1 MAKAPRDNPADA
13 TFSVRRSE
21 RMHFPDL
28 GEDLTLKLAA
38 IPHYTARAHFG
49 LWHARMG
56 RPDFGDQRTIF
67 TPLVL
72 VELEATATRVDLA
85 APIRVSGRARL
96 ARVLDASGA
105 LRGLAR
111 EGFYELSQPGRGRLG
126 AARFV
131 NLFTRYHANPAR
143 RRVTELPAAYGLGER
158 PDRVLDLPS
167 LEDVLDATPSGD
179 LPRHDQA
186 GAQPE
191 WLALFRDSTPLAF
204 HYAQTDANR
213 HVNGME
219 YVRLAQQ
226 AAAQALVELAPLQEF
241 WEARARILYR
251 KPCFRGGRFRR
262 EARVTAEDG
271 PEACFHTA
279 VAIVPEGDARAACGV
294 ALDWRKNPPRAPADD
309 PARNTDV
316 PE

>member
-1 MAKAPRDNPADA
+1 MSRALRDNPADA
-13 TFSVRRSE
+13 IFSARRSE
-21 RMHFPDL
+21 RVHFSDV

-72 VELEATATRVDLA
+72 VELDATATRVDLA
-85 APIRVSGRARL
+85 APIRVRGRAWL
-96 ARVLDASGA
+96 ARVLDTRGE

-131 NLFTRYHANPAR
+131 NLFTRYDADPAR
-143 RRVTELPAAYGLGER
+143 RRVTELPASYGLGER
-158 PDRVLDLPS
+158 PERVLELPPLEEVLGATGDHEARPDPAGPPPES
-167 LEDVLDATPSGD
+167 LAV
-179 LPRHDQA
+179 
-186 GAQPE
+186 
-191 WLALFRDSTPLAF
+191 FRDPEPLVF

-226 AAAQALVELAPLQEF
+226 AAAQALVGLAPLHEL
-241 WEARARILYR
+241 WEARARIVYR
-251 KPCFRGGRFRR
+251 KPCFRGGYYRR
-262 EARVTAEDG
+262 EACVVEENASEARVRT
-271 PEACFHTA
+271 
-279 VAIVPEGDARAACGV
+279 VISLVPAGDARAACGV
-294 ALDWRKNPPRAPADD
+294 SLDWRRNPRGA
-309 PARNTDV
+309 ARTETASG
-316 PE
+316 P